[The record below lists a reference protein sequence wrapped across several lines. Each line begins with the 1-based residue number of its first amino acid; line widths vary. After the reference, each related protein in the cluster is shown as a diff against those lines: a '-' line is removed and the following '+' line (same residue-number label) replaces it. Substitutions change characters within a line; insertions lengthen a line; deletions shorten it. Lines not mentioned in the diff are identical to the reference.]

1 MLTGVAAAA
10 AGLMLGRAGNRA
22 RHIPCDQHPALA
34 AGFGSARHCAGERRG
49 CLAPRMK
56 CDSGTL
62 LTLAGFFALTSLFAI
77 GGAKS
82 AIPEIHRF
90 AVDVQH
96 SGCPTGSSPIPLRWR
111 NSRRART

>member
-1 MLTGVAAAA
+1 
-10 AGLMLGRAGNRA
+10 
-22 RHIPCDQHPALA
+22 
-34 AGFGSARHCAGERRG
+34 
-49 CLAPRMK
+49 MK
-56 CDSGTL
+56 SDRGTL